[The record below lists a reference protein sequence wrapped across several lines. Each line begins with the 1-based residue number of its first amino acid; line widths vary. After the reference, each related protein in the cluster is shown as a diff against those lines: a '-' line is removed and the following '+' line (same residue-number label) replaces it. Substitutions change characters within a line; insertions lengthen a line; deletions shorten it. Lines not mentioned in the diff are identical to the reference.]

1 MLIDGEK
8 YACEAC
14 VRGHRVSNCQ
24 HTDRPLQHIN
34 KKGRP
39 VSQCQHCRAMRK
51 SRASHVKCDCG
62 EKTHKCAHLKQT
74 VEGHKDSCCCNHG
87 GRCTCS
93 HKKEPSLDTVP
104 ESDLSDDASAS
115 AAEPQLAAAK
125 PKPAPRRRRTNTAH
139 SEPILSF
146 DENGHHRPA
155 QRHAKASQK
164 SGPYAPLGRASSSS
178 MHRTGSASSLG
189 AKSRATGSSSPDRG
203 EPRMAKSAQASP
215 SIDGSSSFAHLN
227 GQLPPLDLSGI
238 RYQEYSGS
246 AASTSSTTTF
256 DLFSG
261 VSADYEPPMFS
272 AGLSAA
278 SVDWAQY
285 DGLELKGESMTTPS
299 SFDQAHSYLGGLDFG
314 GSTEP
319 TLTSNS
325 GDVSET
331 EDFASAFSESRFDG
345 FRGGYLGGMSQ
356 PANML
361 GTSAGTDLSNLDFD
375 QFKATSKLL
384 STQSSFDEG
393 SSVFPLVDDDS
404 YWGINNFTDG
414 ITHSPD
420 PVASGLWDSA

>member
-24 HTDRPLQHIN
+24 HSDRPLQHIN

-51 SRASHVKCDCG
+51 SRSSHVKCDCG

-74 VEGHKDSCCCNHG
+74 LEGHKDSCCCNHG

-104 ESDLSDDASAS
+104 ESDLSDDGASAS
-115 AAEPQLAAAK
+115 ADQLASASK
-125 PKPAPRRRRTNTAH
+125 PKPAPRRRRTNTTH

-155 QRHAKASQK
+155 PRHAKAASK
-164 SGPYAPLGRASSSS
+164 SGPYASLSRGASSS

-189 AKSRATGSSSPDRG
+189 TKSRGSATTGSTSPER
-203 EPRMAKSAQASP
+203 RKSAQASP
-215 SIDGSSSFAHLN
+215 SISSTSSFAHLN

-238 RYQEYSGS
+238 RYQDYST
-246 AASTSSTTTF
+246 STSSSTF

-285 DGLELKGESMTTPS
+285 DGLELKGESGLTPS
-299 SFDQAHSYLGGLDFG
+299 SFDQTHSYLGGLDFG

-331 EDFASAFSESRFDG
+331 EDFVSAFSESQFDG
-345 FRGGYLGGMSQ
+345 FRGGYLGDMSQ
-356 PANML
+356 SGSML
-361 GTSAGTDLSNLDFD
+361 MGNSASADLGALDFD
-375 QFKATSKLL
+375 QFKATSKQLL

-393 SSVFPLVDDDS
+393 GSVFPWVDDEAC
-404 YWGINNFTDG
+404 WGMNNFTDG

-420 PVASGLWDSA
+420 PVASGLWDTA